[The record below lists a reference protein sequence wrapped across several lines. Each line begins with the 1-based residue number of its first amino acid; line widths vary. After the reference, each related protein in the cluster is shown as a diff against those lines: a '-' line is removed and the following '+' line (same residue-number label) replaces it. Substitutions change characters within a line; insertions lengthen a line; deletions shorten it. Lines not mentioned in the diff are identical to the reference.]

1 MDTVTPLISETLWLH
16 LGGGALAG
24 LAVGYTLKRASRL
37 VLILVGLLI
46 FLLYGLMKWGVIS
59 VHWGVLSNSLEAGGK
74 SVGNWMIGMVKELSA
89 SMVGFGGGV
98 VLGLKLR

>member
-1 MDTVTPLISETLWLH
+1 MDTVTPLISNALWLH

-24 LAVGYTLKRASRL
+24 LAVGYTLKRASKV

-46 FLLYGLMKWGVIS
+46 FLLYGLMKWGIIS
-59 VHWGVLSNSLEAGGK
+59 VHWGVLSNSLEAGSK
-74 SVGNWMIGMVKELSA
+74 TVGEWMIGMVKELSA

>member
-24 LAVGYTLKRASRL
+24 LAVGYTLKRASKL

-46 FLLYGLMKWGVIS
+46 FLLYGLMKLGIIS
-59 VHWGVLSNSLEAGGK
+59 VHWGALSDSLEAGGK
-74 SVGNWMIGMVKELSA
+74 SVSSWMVGLVKELSA

-98 VLGLKLR
+98 LLGLKLK